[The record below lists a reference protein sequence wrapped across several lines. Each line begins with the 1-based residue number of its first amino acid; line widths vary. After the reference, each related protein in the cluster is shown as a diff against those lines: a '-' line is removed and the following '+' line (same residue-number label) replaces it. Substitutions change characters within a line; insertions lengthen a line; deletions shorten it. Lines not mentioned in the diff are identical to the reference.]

1 MLVWFKSQS
10 HRPDLREKQLGE
22 RLFVFEGSRS
32 FEPESV
38 DLPNYDRRPGAPSR
52 DPQGVTTAAQV
63 GEVAEPELQPAVLR
77 ARDPVRDRM
86 PASQQPPVNPRL
98 RGLLH
103 QDDLAGDLHFLGA
116 L

>member
-1 MLVWFKSQS
+1 
-10 HRPDLREKQLGE
+10 DLREKQLGE
-22 RLFVFEGSRS
+22 RLFVLREVALWNLK
-32 FEPESV
+32 SV
-38 DLPNYDRRPGAPSR
+38 DLPNHDRRPGAPSR
-52 DPQGVTTAAQV
+52 DPQGVTAAAQV

-103 QDDLAGDLHFLGA
+103 EDDLAGDLHLLGA